1 MSKKKD
7 VVNIIYKISQLI
19 LSISD
24 ADFKELEEMIENQKE
39 YYNPLKMETTN
50 KQHKLAEHNKK
61 MVNCLKDLKQILI
74 DGKPD

>member
-39 YYNPLKMETTN
+39 YYNPLKMGTTN